1 MPKPRSGKQLTQAG
15 ALVWVGRVSVRKNV
29 RGSFQ
34 PETSSRSI
42 TLSND
47 SESAE
52 HTRAGVVG
60 APESPRARRAVD
72 GFVAGV
78 LVTALSRGARRGI
91 SDTGD
96 GPATQGWW
104 YDAGGLINSFLP

>member
-1 MPKPRSGKQLTQAG
+1 MPKPRSGKQPTQAG

-60 APESPRARRAVD
+60 APESPRPRRAVD
-72 GFVAGV
+72 GCAAGVPPRPYHSAVAG
-78 LVTALSRGARRGI
+78 LAPGYQLHG
-91 SDTGD
+91 
-96 GPATQGWW
+96 
-104 YDAGGLINSFLP
+104 